1 MVSDATVY
9 VILEKI
15 HQVLGDYLM
24 SYSRLILL
32 LLIAFVIAIPTAV
45 TAFAENNA
53 DDILGDWIYTD
64 GPKQVKINI
73 FKRDNKY
80 YGKLVWLK
88 EPNDET
94 GKPKTD
100 KFNPDPSLRSRPLL
114 GLEILRDFVFDG
126 DDTWESGRIY
136 KTDEGSD
143 YKCKMWFKDER
154 TLYVK
159 GYIGIS
165 IIGKT
170 KEFTRPVEWKPAK

>member
-1 MVSDATVY
+1 
-9 VILEKI
+9 
-15 HQVLGDYLM
+15 M
-24 SYSRLILL
+24 SYTRLILL

-94 GKPKTD
+94 GKP
-100 KFNPDPSLRSRPLL
+100 
-114 GLEILRDFVFDG
+114 
-126 DDTWESGRIY
+126 
-136 KTDEGSD
+136 
-143 YKCKMWFKDER
+143 
-154 TLYVK
+154 
-159 GYIGIS
+159 
-165 IIGKT
+165 
-170 KEFTRPVEWKPAK
+170 